1 MPEFILDTG
10 NEAGAAAFAALDE
23 FTRGYV
29 TCMFFT
35 STGSGDDDDL
45 EHATLAELAPET
57 WTRIET
63 DCAAFQF
70 IAPHM
75 LTMAC
80 ERDGYNAGRAG
91 HDFWLTRNGHGA
103 GFWDRDELEASDLG
117 DKLSTIA
124 RRFGSCD
131 LYRGDDNNLYLA

>member
-1 MPEFILDTG
+1 MPEFILDSG
-10 NEAGAAAFAALDE
+10 SADAAAHFLTVDE

-35 STGSGDDDDL
+35 STGTGDDDDL

-57 WTRIET
+57 WDRINT
-63 DCAAFQF
+63 DCKAFQF

-75 LTMAC
+75 LAMAC
-80 ERDGYNAGRAG
+80 ERDGYDSQRAG

-103 GFWDRDELEASDLG
+103 GFWDRSELEAGDLG

-131 LYRGDDNNLYLA
+131 LYRGDDKLLYLA